1 MKRFLIT
8 ILFFSS
14 ISAGAQ
20 RMLTLDEAIA
30 IALKNNYSIQ
40 LSRNDSMMAQLNN
53 SYRDAALYPT
63 LNANTGITF
72 NNNDQLQ
79 KFSDGTTRERNGVK
93 SSNLQAALSL
103 NWTLFDGMKMF
114 ATRDKVAEFV
124 KLGELGIKNQVVNTV
139 ADVINTYYNI
149 VRLKQQVKAVDEQI
163 SINEERVKLAE
174 YKLDIGVGA
183 KPDVLQSK
191 VDLNAQ
197 KALKLEQMNAI
208 EQQKEILNQLL
219 NAKAAA
225 ADSPST
231 FYEVSDSIPI
241 NTTISLGDV
250 QAGIE
255 STNPLLLLAKKNID
269 IARLTL
275 KERIADKY
283 PTVGFSSNYNFSKTD
298 NKAVV
303 NPFQPLFSRNNG
315 FNYGFTA
322 SIPIFNRFN
331 VKRQIQ
337 QAKLDINYQQLIYD
351 NQQSLLNL
359 SVINAY
365 KDYEQQK
372 KALALEEE
380 NIILA
385 RENVNIVLQVYKL
398 NSTTLI
404 QLKEA
409 QLSLQQAYNRLIA
422 ARYNAKLAETEL
434 MRLKGELV
442 K

>member
-1 MKRFLIT
+1 MKRLFFLSV
-8 ILFFSS
+8 FFSS
-14 ISAGAQ
+14 LTTGAQ

-30 IALKNNYSIQ
+30 IALKNNFDIQ
-40 LSRNDSMMAQLNN
+40 LSKNDSMVARLNN
-53 SYRDAALYPT
+53 SYRNAAFYPT
-63 LNANTGITF
+63 LNASTGITF

-139 ADVINTYYNI
+139 AEVINTYYNI

-183 KPDVLQSK
+183 KPDVLQGK

-197 KALKLEQMNAI
+197 KALKLEQMTAI

-219 NAKAAA
+219 NAKMAA

-241 NTTISLGDV
+241 NSTLSLGDV

-255 STNPLLLLAKKNID
+255 SSNPLLLLSKKNID

-275 KERIADKY
+275 KERIADRY
-283 PTVGFSSNYNFSKTD
+283 PTVGFGSNYNFTKTD

-303 NPFQPLFSRNNG
+303 NPFQPLFSRNKG

-322 SIPIFNRFN
+322 NIPIFNRYN
-331 VKRQIQ
+331 VKRQVQ
-337 QAKLDINYQQLIYD
+337 QAQLDINYQQLVYD
-351 NQQSLLNL
+351 NQRSILNMN
-359 SVINAY
+359 VINAF

-380 NIILA
+380 NILLA

-434 MRLKGELV
+434 MRLKGDLV

>member
-1 MKRFLIT
+1 MV
-8 ILFFSS
+8 
-14 ISAGAQ
+14 
-20 RMLTLDEAIA
+20 
-30 IALKNNYSIQ
+30 
-40 LSRNDSMMAQLNN
+40 AQLNN
-53 SYRDAALYPT
+53 SYRNAAFYPT

-93 SSNLQAALSL
+93 SSNIQAALSL

-139 ADVINTYYNI
+139 AEVINTYYNI

-197 KALKLEQMNAI
+197 KALKLEQMTAI

-219 NAKAAA
+219 NAKMSA
-225 ADSPST
+225 ADSPSA

-241 NTTISLGDV
+241 NTELSLGEI
-250 QAGIE
+250 QQGIE
-255 STNPLLLLAKKNID
+255 STNPLLLLNKKNLD

-275 KERIADKY
+275 KEHLADRY
-283 PTVGFSSNYNFSKTD
+283 PTVGFSSNYNFTKAD

-303 NPFQPLFSRNNG
+303 NPFQPLFSRNKG

-337 QAKLDINYQQLIYD
+337 QAKLDISYQQLVYD

-359 SVINAY
+359 SVINAF

-434 MRLKGELV
+434 LRLKGELV